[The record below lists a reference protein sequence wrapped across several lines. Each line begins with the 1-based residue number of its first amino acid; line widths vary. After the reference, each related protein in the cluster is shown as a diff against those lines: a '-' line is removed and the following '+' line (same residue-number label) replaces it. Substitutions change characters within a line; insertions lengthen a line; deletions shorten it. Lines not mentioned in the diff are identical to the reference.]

1 MLWSLDNPNAMQI
14 IADYQRFN
22 QPIPKDLEPPPVH
35 DVEAF
40 YLRAFRTLSTDRQQ
54 DEHSTGPIPWSSIDR
69 YIKPFKFID
78 PELFEL
84 VIRELDAAF
93 LNHKSGAG
101 KKFTR
106 EMLKG
111 R

>member
-22 QPIPKDLEPPPVH
+22 QPIPKELEPPPVH

-40 YLRAFRTLSTDRQQ
+40 YLSAFRNLSTDRQKT
-54 DEHSTGPIPWSSIDR
+54 ERSTGPIPWSSIDSYSKR
-69 YIKPFKFID
+69 FSFID
-78 PELFEL
+78 SEVFML
-84 VIRELDAAF
+84 VMRELDEAF
-93 LNHKSGAG
+93 LNHKSGVG
-101 KKFTR
+101 KTFTR